1 MALGNRVLLVE
12 DDPDTRE
19 VMALLLAA
27 AGYEVLTARE
37 ADEALQLIGE
47 KPEIDV
53 IVTDVNI
60 GFGQDG
66 VSMAEEIRRRG
77 SRASIVV
84 VSGDPEA
91 SCARLGPTAT
101 FLRKP
106 YDRRTLLAAIAD
118 ACAKNADAHL
128 SSSAVSDPA
137 SF

>member
-1 MALGNRVLLVE
+1 MAQQRILLVE

-19 VMALLLAA
+19 VMALLLDS
-27 AGYEVLTARE
+27 AGYDVLTARD
-37 ADEALQLIGE
+37 ANAALRLIDAE
-47 KPEIDV
+47 PLVDV

-60 GFGQDG
+60 GLGQDG

-91 SCARLGPTAT
+91 STAALGPTAA

-106 YDRRTLLAAIAD
+106 YDRKTLLGAIAD
-118 ACAKNADAHL
+118 ACARNAEAPARSGAVRDHAH
-128 SSSAVSDPA
+128 
-137 SF
+137 